1 MRIFAVSIF
10 LMFFLTQFANG
21 QYDFKA
27 TESLKCTKI
36 KSQDKTGTCWSFA
49 TTSFFES
56 ELLRMGKGEHDLSEM
71 FTVREVYK
79 DKALNYVLRQGKAN
93 FSQGSLSHDLIRV
106 LKEKG
111 AMPQS
116 AYEGKDG
123 PNAKHNHSEM
133 EGVLA
138 GMLNGIIKQ
147 KRVSNKWKAAYDN
160 ILDVYLG
167 PCPKSFKVDGKQTN
181 PTDYAESLGLN
192 AADYVNITSFTHHP
206 FYETFVLE
214 IPDNYSNG
222 SFYNI
227 PIDELQA
234 ITTYAL
240 ENGYTVAWDGD
251 VSEKG
256 FSAKEGIAVL
266 PVDEKREDLFM
277 VPGPEMSVSQ
287 AMRQDNFENY
297 STTDDHLMH
306 AVGMAKDKK
315 GNKYYMIKNSWG
327 EISPYKGYLYM
338 SEAYYRLK
346 SVSILVHKDAIP
358 KDIAT
363 KLQL

>member
-1 MRIFAVSIF
+1 MRF
-10 LMFFLTQFANG
+10 LLICLCLLIGAQMAQA
-21 QYDFKA
+21 QYGFEAMKQLEC
-27 TESLKCTKI
+27 TEI

-56 ELLRMGKGEHDLSEM
+56 ELLRMGKGAHDLSEM

-79 DKALNYVLRQGKAN
+79 DKALNYILRQGKAN
-93 FSQGSLSHDLIRV
+93 FSQGSLSHDLLRV
-106 LKEKG
+106 MKEKG

-116 AYEGKDG
+116 AFLGKENA
-123 PNAKHNHSEM
+123 NAKHNHSEM
-133 EGVLA
+133 ESVLA
-138 GMLNGIIKQ
+138 GMLDGIIKQ
-147 KRVSNKWKAAYDN
+147 KRVSSKWKEGFDN
-160 ILDVYLG
+160 MLDIYLG
-167 PCPKSFKVDGKQTN
+167 ECPETFMVDGKKTN
-181 PTDYAESLGLN
+181 PKEYAKNLGIN
-192 AADYVNITSFTHHP
+192 PDDYVNLTSFTHHP

-234 ITTYAL
+234 ITAYAL

-266 PVDEKREDLFM
+266 PTDPERKDLFKN
-277 VPGPEMSVSQ
+277 PGAEQKVTQ
-287 AMRQDNFENY
+287 EERQKQFESY

-306 AVGMAKDKK
+306 ATGIAKDKK
-315 GNKYYMIKNSWG
+315 GNKYYVIKNSWG

-346 SVSILVHKDAIP
+346 TVAILVHKDAIP
-358 KDIAT
+358 SDIAS